1 MKTES
6 SRENLGAGKE
16 SAVFKVQNK
25 RKKPVNIKRGI
36 FILSFIILPVVNFLV
51 FYVYV
56 NANAFFIRSTVWRAF
71 IRFR

>member
-1 MKTES
+1 MES

-56 NANAFFIRSTVWRAF
+56 NANAFSWDSRKRRTG
-71 IRFR
+71 